1 MAPSAF
7 VTAVL
12 TLAATGVS
20 GLKIEPPTALFP
32 GATIGQGFISI
43 PVSAPQKD
51 SILRKRADVD
61 QTTHVEVA
69 NFRSSNYVIDIS
81 IGTPPQK
88 LTVAVDTGSYKLW
101 VNPDC
106 SKSSVA
112 RNVTMDGRTVQFVDT
127 PLSDPAECRKRGNY
141 DPLISS
147 TAGAADLDDEK
158 FSYADG
164 TTVEVGYL
172 KDRISVGGLT
182 INDQIF
188 GVAQASNQTGVG
200 IMGFGPPPWGFNNS
214 GMYPMIL
221 TSMAR
226 QGVINSPAFSM
237 HLGDLDNSTGTI
249 TFGGVD
255 KKKYKGSLAKIPF
268 RTQQFKTSDG
278 QPFDHTSYYV
288 NIKSIRLTNPGTTDS
303 KSYDL
308 GSGDTVASLD
318 CGSTNNILPKGLTKS
333 VCDDLKGTL
342 RNNGKTCDVD
352 CAIRRQPGGMTFG
365 LEGKDILV
373 PFYNLIE
380 ERVNREVA
388 SCHVMMN
395 DNDLGLDPETHIL
408 GAPFLRSSYA
418 VFDWGNGNLHI
429 AQADNCGT
437 NIVAIGNGTDAVP
450 GGNGE
455 CSFGVKSVVNYG
467 LMFGAALFAGLSAL

>member
-1 MAPSAF
+1 MAPSTF
-7 VTAVL
+7 VTALL
-12 TLAATGVS
+12 TLAATGAS
-20 GLKIEPPTALFP
+20 GLKVEPPRAVFP
-32 GATIGQGFISI
+32 GATTGQGFISI

-51 SILRKRADVD
+51 SILRKRADVGK
-61 QTTHVEVA
+61 TTDVQVA

-88 LTVAVDTGSYKLW
+88 LSVAVDTGSFKLW

-112 RNVTMDGRTVQFVDT
+112 KNVTIDGQTVQYIDT

-141 DPLISS
+141 DPSISS
-147 TAGAADLDDEK
+147 TTQTADMEDER
-158 FSYADG
+158 FSYADS
-164 TTVEVGYL
+164 TTVDVGFL
-172 KDRISVGGLT
+172 KDRISIGGLS
-182 INDQIF
+182 IDNQIF
-188 GVAQASNQTGVG
+188 GVAKASNQTGVG
-200 IMGFGPPPWGFNNS
+200 IMGFGPPPGGFNNS
-214 GMYPMIL
+214 GSYPMIL

-255 KKKYKGSLAKIPF
+255 KKKYQGGLIKIPF
-268 RTQQFKTSDG
+268 RTQQFKTSSG
-278 QPFDHTSYYV
+278 QTVDHTSYYV
-288 NIKSIRLTNPGTTDS
+288 NIKSIKLTNPGTDSS

-342 RNNGKTCDVD
+342 GAGGKTCNVD
-352 CAIRRQPGGMTFG
+352 CALRQQKGGMTFG
-365 LEGKDILV
+365 LDGKDILV
-373 PFYNLIE
+373 PFHNLIE
-380 ERVNREVA
+380 ENTYNEVA
-388 SCHVMMN
+388 ACHVMMN

-429 AQADNCGT
+429 AQAANCGT
-437 NIVAIGNGTDAVP
+437 NIVAIGTGADAVP

-455 CSFGVKSVVNYG
+455 CSFGVRSAVNYG
-467 LMFGAALFAGLSAL
+467 LMLGAVLFTGLSAI